1 MLLADSHLDLG
12 WSALHWN
19 RDLRLPLEEIRRI
32 EVESGCTLK
41 GAGNNTVCL
50 PAMREANLCLSFAT
64 VLTWVNM
71 PDNMTRGFNSQ
82 EQAYA
87 DGMTHIYY
95 YRVLEAEGLVRI
107 IEDRATLDAHMAE
120 WEAWEKSPAGKQPPL
135 GFVIAMEGADP
146 IVGPWQVETWWK
158 DGLRAPSLV
167 HYGIGPYGHG
177 HDREGGLTPAGR
189 ELLKEFER
197 VGMILDITH
206 LSDQSFWEAVELFS
220 GPLMA
225 SHHTCR
231 ALVPDPRQLSDEQI
245 TYLIGRGTMIGVAF
259 DDWMLYPNWP
269 RRPAQPGANQWVSI
283 DDAVNHID
291 HICQLAG
298 NSLHAGIGSDLDG
311 GYGTEQTP
319 RDLNSIVDLQKIP
332 DLLRR
337 RGYKEADIE
346 NIMYRNWARFLGEA
360 WA

>member
-32 EVESGCTLK
+32 EIESGSTQK
-41 GAGNNTVCL
+41 GAGVNTVCL
-50 PAMREANLCLSFAT
+50 PAMREANLFLSFTT
-64 VLTWVNM
+64 VLTWINM

-87 DGMTHIYY
+87 DGMAQLYY
-95 YRVLEAEGLVRI
+95 YRVLEAEGHARMI
-107 IEDRATLDAHMAE
+107 ADRPALDALVAE
-120 WEAWEKSPAGKQPPL
+120 WEAWESDPTTEQPPL
-135 GFVIAMEGADP
+135 GFVLAMEGADP
-146 IVGPWQVETWWK
+146 IVGPWQVETWWG

-189 ELLKEFER
+189 ELLAEFER

-206 LSDQSFWEAVELFS
+206 LSDAAFWEAVELFS

-225 SHHTCR
+225 SHHNCR
-231 ALVPDPRQLSDEQI
+231 ALVPDPRQLTDDQI
-245 TYLIGRGTMIGVAF
+245 AYLVGRGGVIGTAF
-259 DDWMLYPNWP
+259 DDWMLHPNWP
-269 RRPAQPGANQWVSI
+269 RPAQPGANQLVRVE
-283 DDAVNHID
+283 DAVDHID
-291 HICQLAG
+291 HVCQLAG
-298 NSLHAGIGSDLDG
+298 NSLHAAIGSDLDG

-332 DLLRR
+332 DMLRR
-337 RGYKEADIE
+337 RGYTEADVE
-346 NIMYRNWARFLGEA
+346 NVMYRNWVRLLRDA
-360 WA
+360 WS